1 MGGLGGHM
9 AHMSEDLEL
18 TFNDIV
24 SILGNVASADIEA
37 VTEKVDGQN
46 LFLTVDESGEI
57 RAARNSGDIKKGGM
71 STAEYASKWAGHPAE
86 SAFTNGFAAVSAALR
101 RLSPETLSD
110 IFAGGD
116 RYVNMEIMY
125 PGNPNIILYSAPQI
139 VLHGLKYF
147 GPLALKDRSE
157 LSDDERAELRD
168 LATASAGGFP
178 HLVKA
183 VDGGQEQIG
192 EELWTVNGPK
202 IVALNKLANGTAL
215 AEVTEKIQSFAAPV
229 GMDAQLRDYVEL
241 KVRNY
246 ATQVGLPEDR
256 LEGLLKLMI
265 DREGATDEGITVN
278 SLKKGLPTE
287 LKSVV
292 STLGATT
299 KSRKYIA
306 TILHPIEIAISDF
319 AIEVL
324 RGLKSYFVDEHDE
337 EVIRMRDELQKSI
350 VHLKALQSA
359 GDENMGALIDKQ
371 LAKLGDIENL
381 ASTME
386 GVVFEYPVG
395 SGSIYKLTG
404 AFAMANQI
412 IGRAR
417 RTGMTEELGN
427 EFSIKVSRDR
437 QVSKPL
443 SEWLKEIEEAKH
455 QYTKLPRS
463 VYEDIMNG
471 SAIVD
476 IVEENNA
483 MPTVYNTILTYVNGL
498 NEEEVELDIVDAEVA
513 DVAPAAAAGI
523 TIAIVPG
530 SFKPPH
536 WGHLK
541 MVEEYAANNEQVK
554 VLISN
559 PLKSQ
564 RTLADGSVITAQ
576 NALDMWNVLAGHLSN
591 VDIEI
596 SNAASPLTA
605 TYDILAA
612 PEPLNA
618 GDVITLGASR
628 KGGDWKRWVGAPNVK
643 GVRQDLEFKDPS
655 GTAVEPTK
663 HSPEYMGNLKVSPFY
678 EEMPSVAKGKNPMDF
693 HASDMRYLLG
703 KASEDAEAVELL
715 EDFVGGP
722 EAVME
727 FLSILGVDT
736 GANEPGL
743 EPPLEE
749 TSAAGGGA
757 VEGPTAPFGQSML
770 DRKPKKKKRKSKQRE
785 YIDLSLVDEV
795 LELLIKRGIIL

>member
-1 MGGLGGHM
+1 MGGAAGHM
-9 AHMSEDLEL
+9 AHPFDLSWVSSGPDL
-18 TFNDIV
+18 LDFFDRAKTFVEKKGAGAVKIDGVNVSFKVVGDDDIKQFAV
-24 SILGNVASADIEA
+24 DRGSLKPIDIEGI
-37 VTEKVDGQN
+37 TMRRVDDRFPEGHGMRPAIKS
-46 LFLTVDESGEI
+46 LLTI
-57 RAARNSGDIKKGGM
+57 LNAAI
-71 STAEYASKWAGHPAE
+71 
-86 SAFTNGFAAVSAALR
+86 
-101 RLSPETLSD
+101 
-110 IFAGGD
+110 
-116 RYVNMEIMY
+116 
-125 PGNPNIILYSAPQI
+125 
-139 VLHGLKYF
+139 
-147 GPLALKDRSE
+147 
-157 LSDDERAELRD
+157 
-168 LATASAGGFP
+168 
-178 HLVKA
+178 
-183 VDGGQEQIG
+183 
-192 EELWTVNGPK
+192 
-202 IVALNKLANGTAL
+202 
-215 AEVTEKIQSFAAPV
+215 EKIQPELKQL
-229 GMDAQLRDYVEL
+229 GMWDDPSRFLNTEYVEGMTNVTQYDHNFL
-241 KVRNY
+241 AIHGLNQFYSRIGKVGAAKGIERPGMQRPEGADAASVEIPYKAAVMESLVDKLRPY
-246 ATQVGLPEDR
+246 AEEYGFKVYSSVPTERMADIDIDYSQALSEPFTVRISD
-256 LEGLLKLMI
+256 
-265 DREGATDEGITVN
+265 DREITKSLGEWLQEATNPRYKVVRLQDDFPELG
-278 SLKKGLPTE
+278 LKKGTHALHKNLYVAILNQSRPITE
-287 LKSVV
+287 LIEGDDGEAAIY
-292 STLGATT
+292 GA
-299 KSRKYIA
+299 IFMHA
-306 TILHPIEIAISDF
+306 A
-319 AIEVL
+319 
-324 RGLKSYFVDEHDE
+324 
-337 EVIRMRDELQKSI
+337 RM
-350 VHLKALQSA
+350 
-359 GDENMGALIDKQ
+359 
-371 LAKLGDIENL
+371 
-381 ASTME
+381 
-386 GVVFEYPVG
+386 
-395 SGSIYKLTG
+395 
-404 AFAMANQI
+404 
-412 IGRAR
+412 
-417 RTGMTEELGN
+417 LGN
-427 EFSIKVSRDR
+427 EILQGLTSPMGDVMGHEGIVLRDDKLFGPNP
-437 QVSKPL
+437 VKITGEFIVGNL
-443 SEWLKEIEEAKH
+443 GGGFGAMKE
-455 QYTKLPRS
+455 QDSP
-463 VYEDIMNG
+463 
-471 SAIVD
+471 
-476 IVEENNA
+476 
-483 MPTVYNTILTYVNGL
+483 
-498 NEEEVELDIVDAEVA
+498 EEEVELDIVDAEVA

-770 DRKPKKKKRKSKQRE
+770 DRKPKKKKRKAKQKE